1 MRYKIYDSE
10 GKTEKS
16 EVKELEYNGVFKGER
31 YITAKVESPYPVD
44 FKIGD
49 RLTYHGETFTLRDI
63 SSIKRNARNY
73 QSGKSIEYDGLRFL
87 GTASDLYGI
96 QFCDYVLNDNNLPYT
111 GLGTFSFYVSKAE
124 DFGSRIQANLDLNY
138 GEGKWHVEYG
148 NAKDIKKAK
157 TMSISADTNL
167 YDALIQF
174 SNDYDI
180 NFVIKGYTI
189 TIGFTQ
195 ESTEYEYFYG
205 KGHGLTSLEVT
216 TDSNQRI
223 ITRLKAY
230 GSQRNIPYLYYANF
244 GKEYALKATSSQEAP
259 GKENTL
265 IITVGLGMD
274 YDENDSVFT
283 DCVNAGSQTG
293 WYDFRISL
301 RVGDTEVYGM
311 IECNGSGSLQ
321 PQNEAKIYVGP
332 EYYESDTNAIQQLI
346 SYFNSA
352 VAYPVNVYITKGYD
366 ITKVPSGYINVP
378 SGMPNNMSVK
388 NLMLPG
394 FPSESLYDWVMRVSK
409 ESTETGRKVL
419 ALINEGFKF
428 SENQYFPYIISPNA
442 DTYGIKDGEVTFDGS
457 DEDWDEVYPSLE
469 GMTTSE
475 LSTIAGYEGSDTF
488 EDSGE
493 VDRMLSDSDIK
504 DNGVSSDG
512 TYGDGSK
519 DTEGTLMYASFEM
532 TIPNIGFNLW
542 DYKADGESPV
552 IHMQDGMC
560 AGRSFEI
567 LRCIPVDADDITKG
581 YRLNLQREIDQNVNM
596 YYPNRIYNISAGD
609 EFVLEGIEMPD
620 VYVEAASVRLF
631 FQSIEKLR
639 DIDYLEKTYKPEIDN
654 IFMARNP
661 KYAKN
666 LYEGIKMCIADND
679 LGIVA
684 ITVSQLNIK
693 EADGQIPKYEVTL
706 EDESSA
712 ELLSLSTATGGTS
725 GGQGAG
731 QNIKLIRTGDS
742 TAPTDRNAFSAL
754 RSIEEFLSKKN
765 DDHAKGK
772 ITFDAGAEF
781 GEFIKGL
788 YAGKGGAVDKDGNAE
803 FESLRVRSY
812 LQVMELIV
820 NRLSA
825 LEGDQILT
833 EADTI
838 ESVEVLENGLYRLH
852 LQEKWDGYFTA
863 QAKNNVLKG
872 IINTL
877 AEGSGEYYTSWMRVN
892 EVDTAQNTIDV
903 ILYPDEETPAGKNF
917 IPCEMMK
924 IARWGNQTDEMRQS
938 CLYLSSTEGRIVK
951 LVGVTKPIIDKTN
964 YGACLGTVPE
974 FLNDLSLPLREGR
987 DYMYVPGVITT
998 DMIRI
1003 DYQGKPIVEY
1013 VDRGLWSADETYYHE
1028 EINPNTGIY
1037 ETSDVW
1043 HNNGKWRCQKT
1054 GTNTEPSKTTTDWA
1068 LLQET
1073 AEADSAVSIIVSND
1087 NVIFTKEGQYAIV
1100 SIQVYVGNKQ
1110 LSYGDGTNGT
1120 FICSTLGDTHYL
1132 FDGKVHWSFSVK
1144 DDNRTFCY
1152 LLNLQEKADLSETVR
1167 FAMTI
1172 NGVSYNKTLAIKTVC
1187 DGTDGISVIL
1197 SQDNIVHKKSEYV
1210 STYTINIS
1218 LIDKVAVAPSEY
1230 SVEIREFPAGINL
1243 KILQNGTDG
1252 YKLTVAILPTA
1263 TWVTTIPITLI
1274 ITYGTYKITRLV
1286 YVSVID
1292 NGEKGERGAV
1302 LRGPQE
1308 WKELGNGYQ
1317 FYSGASGELYL
1328 DSIYYNGNFYLCKK
1342 SHTKNSL
1349 NYPGSTLD
1357 NNNGY
1362 WQLGDKI
1369 ALVAATVLLAEY
1381 AVIKNLGAEGIKMKD
1396 EKGNVVFKAE
1406 KGSLICKVG
1415 TFENVDVSGIVRA
1428 SLMYSSVKIFNEQTA
1443 GSSTYNIDPINEPAN
1458 TYYIVAAT
1466 GQTRF
1471 LILPDAKTY
1480 AGLELNFYQPVLTR
1494 SAMGAVYVAALSS
1507 QYIFYNTVGR
1517 LIGGNVVPV
1526 KLSPAARDSRIKISG
1541 NEVIRLKAMNG
1552 AWFVMIGLLTEE

>member
-49 RLTYHGETFTLRDI
+49 RLTYHGEVFTLRDI

-87 GTASDLYGI
+87 GTASDLYDI

-138 GEGKWHVEYG
+138 GEGKWQVEYG
-148 NAKDIKKAK
+148 DAKDINKAK
-157 TMSISADTNL
+157 TMSISADTNV

-174 SNDYDI
+174 SNDYDV

-195 ESTEYEYFYG
+195 EFTEYEYFYG

-223 ITRLKAY
+223 VTRLKAY
-230 GSQRNIPYLYYANF
+230 GSQRNIPYLYYANL
-244 GKEYALKATSSQEAP
+244 GKEYVVKASSAQEAA

-265 IITVGLGMD
+265 IITVDLGMD

-283 DCVNAGSQTG
+283 DSVNAGSQTG

-301 RVGDTEVYGM
+301 RAGDTEVYGM

-346 SYFNSA
+346 SYFNS
-352 VAYPVNVYITKGYD
+352 VGAYPVNVYITKGYD
-366 ITKVPSGYINVP
+366 ITKVPSGNINVP

-394 FPSESLYDWVMRVSK
+394 FPGESLYDWAMRVSN
-409 ESTETGRKVL
+409 ENTETGSKVL
-419 ALINEGFKF
+419 ELINEGFKF

-493 VDRMLSDSDIK
+493 VDRMLSDSGIE

-560 AGRSFEI
+560 TGRSFEI

-581 YRLNLQREIDQNVNM
+581 YRLNLQRELDQNVNM

-609 EFVLEGIEMPD
+609 EFVLEGIEIPD

-661 KYAKN
+661 KYAEN

-712 ELLSLSTATGGTS
+712 ELLSLSTASGSTTGTQTT
-725 GGQGAG
+725 GQS
-731 QNIKLIRTGDS
+731 IKLIRTNDN
-742 TAPTDRNAFSAL
+742 TTPTDRNAFSAL
-754 RSIEEFLSKKN
+754 RSISEFLNKN
-765 DDHAKGK
+765 SEDTAKEK
-772 ITFDAGAEF
+772 ITFEKGAEF
-781 GEFIKGL
+781 GK
-788 YAGKGGAVDKDGNAE
+788 YSGGILGSGAAI
-803 FESLRVRSY
+803 
-812 LQVMELIV
+812 LI
-820 NRLSA
+820 
-825 LEGDQILT
+825 D
-833 EADTI
+833 
-838 ESVEVLENGLYRLH
+838 ENGRSH
-852 LQEKWDGYFTA
+852 Q
-863 QAKNNVLKG
+863 
-872 IINTL
+872 
-877 AEGSGEYYTSWMRVN
+877 
-892 EVDTAQNTIDV
+892 EVDYLTVRRKATYTTIDV
-903 ILYPDEETPAGKNF
+903 
-917 IPCEMMK
+917 
-924 IARWGNQTDEMRQS
+924 
-938 CLYLSSTEGRIVK
+938 
-951 LVGVTKPIIDKTN
+951 
-964 YGACLGTVPE
+964 
-974 FLNDLSLPLREGR
+974 
-987 DYMYVPGVITT
+987 
-998 DMIRI
+998 
-1003 DYQGKPIVEY
+1003 
-1013 VDRGLWSADETYYHE
+1013 
-1028 EINPNTGIY
+1028 
-1037 ETSDVW
+1037 
-1043 HNNGKWRCQKT
+1043 
-1054 GTNTEPSKTTTDWA
+1054 
-1068 LLQET
+1068 QE
-1073 AEADSAVSIIVSND
+1073 
-1087 NVIFTKEGQYAIV
+1087 
-1100 SIQVYVGNKQ
+1100 
-1110 LSYGDGTNGT
+1110 
-1120 FICSTLGDTHYL
+1120 
-1132 FDGKVHWSFSVK
+1132 
-1144 DDNRTFCY
+1144 
-1152 LLNLQEKADLSETVR
+1152 
-1167 FAMTI
+1167 
-1172 NGVSYNKTLAIKTVC
+1172 
-1187 DGTDGISVIL
+1187 
-1197 SQDNIVHKKSEYV
+1197 
-1210 STYTINIS
+1210 
-1218 LIDKVAVAPSEY
+1218 
-1230 SVEIREFPAGINL
+1230 L
-1243 KILQNGTDG
+1243 KHIG
-1252 YKLTVAILPTA
+1252 
-1263 TWVTTIPITLI
+1263 
-1274 ITYGTYKITRLV
+1274 
-1286 YVSVID
+1286 
-1292 NGEKGERGAV
+1292 
-1302 LRGPQE
+1302 
-1308 WKELGNGYQ
+1308 
-1317 FYSGASGELYL
+1317 GEL
-1328 DSIYYNGNFYLCKK
+1328 I
-1342 SHTKNSL
+1342 
-1349 NYPGSTLD
+1349 
-1357 NNNGY
+1357 
-1362 WQLGDKI
+1362 
-1369 ALVAATVLLAEY
+1369 
-1381 AVIKNLGAEGIKMKD
+1381 
-1396 EKGNVVFKAE
+1396 
-1406 KGSLICKVG
+1406 
-1415 TFENVDVSGIVRA
+1415 
-1428 SLMYSSVKIFNEQTA
+1428 
-1443 GSSTYNIDPINEPAN
+1443 
-1458 TYYIVAAT
+1458 
-1466 GQTRF
+1466 
-1471 LILPDAKTY
+1471 
-1480 AGLELNFYQPVLTR
+1480 
-1494 SAMGAVYVAALSS
+1494 
-1507 QYIFYNTVGR
+1507 
-1517 LIGGNVVPV
+1517 
-1526 KLSPAARDSRIKISG
+1526 LSPAAMTIKSVEETANGYKCYFETEDEDGKKIYNEFVVGDQGRCHTFNLEKQGEQRAGNRYWWRLVVETGDNFVVFSKSDADENSDAPIAGDKVAQLGNRTDTTRQNAQVYSAYGQDAPSRRMYQGIDSYSLVGKAIKEEYYDVSTGRYKEVTYGDAYFGDREGNNYVKYNTAEGVDIKGKVQIKEGSTGASNLEDLGGYISESVKVGAENLLLNTGFTGSYETEVLKEEDTLESDTKLYSENLENWEGKATVVEDTKSISGYSVKLGYLSQDVDLINGEKYVISYKAKDGSVKISCG
-1541 NEVIRLKAMNG
+1541 EFENSQETEVEYKVYSNTFTFSGEQKFRISGTANVCEIKLERGTIATDWCPSRLDKNPVADNFKKYWYLMDALKGTTEIDGGLILTSIIRLGQWKDGKLQKVNSCISGIYNDDEDVAFSAGGDLDKAIYTTMLYKNNPTYIPTEKELKNIANCVITHGGRAILNDVILRGYIYALGGVFNG
-1552 AWFVMIGLLTEE
+1552 TIYAEGGEFGGYIKTSFKLLSQSDAENGNFDVKISDDSSMEVNGSKLSNDLNIYTYNTFNNIVLPNDKKYIGSHVFISNTNYPPYTRLNIGNITSIFSGMYPFGFKGGYLNASKNTKGTYVKNVLGGIVEFVGIPINDNGDTLTQWVCLSEQNQEEIICKKITIQNDEIVDHTVITPESIYFTNGDGNKEGYNGEILLSESPSGLTSIYGIFKNGILVGTKEK